1 MKEGA
6 SLASKRLPTEKKLEG
21 QVSGTQYKTENT
33 TAKGKVGE
41 NTSYLC

>member
-1 MKEGA
+1 M
-6 SLASKRLPTEKKLEG
+6 TEKKPEG

-41 NTSYLC
+41 NTSYLCQLGEKQNI